1 MRYGYIRVSTKW
13 QANDGNSI
21 EAQQEALKTAGVDEF
36 FIDTYTGG
44 KMQRPQLNELVSRL
58 QEGDTIVV
66 SKIDRFART
75 ISQATEIIE
84 ELLDKGV
91 AIHILNLG
99 LLDNSSTSVLIRNI
113 MLAFAQ
119 FEREMIIER
128 TQEGKAI
135 AKQKPG
141 YREGRPKKFRDEQI
155 ELAIKLLDDH
165 SYKQVG
171 CMTGISTSTLVR
183 AKREHKRHAME

>member
-21 EAQQEALKTAGVDEF
+21 EAQREALSANGVDQVYV
-36 FIDTYTGG
+36 DAYTGK
-44 KMQRPQLNELVSRL
+44 KMFRPELSELLKIV
-58 QEGDTIVV
+58 QPGDTIVV
-66 SKIDRFART
+66 CKIDRFART

-99 LLDNSSTSVLIRNI
+99 LLDNTSTSTLIRNI

-119 FEREMIIER
+119 FERDMIIER

-135 AKQKPG
+135 ARQKYG
-141 YREGRPKKFRDEQI
+141 YKEGRPRKFREEQI
-155 ELAIKLLDDH
+155 KLAMRLLGEY
-165 SYKQVG
+165 SYKQVSM
-171 CMTGISTSTLVR
+171 MTGIGISTLTR
-183 AKREHKRHAME
+183 AKREYETQIKG